1 MFTEMNNKILQFFF
15 RNPSKTFHLRD
26 LARQT
31 KLSPA
36 GALKSL
42 RRLEERQLVIRE
54 KTIATDNF
62 KANLESKEFRNLKW
76 IYNVYS
82 MKNSG
87 LDDFLNEKYGFP
99 EAIVLFGSY
108 SKGEDLET
116 SDIDLAI
123 ITKKEISLDLSKF
136 EKVLERKISV
146 HEISLEKISKEFL
159 NNLINGVVIRGY
171 LKIK

>member
-1 MFTEMNNKILQFFF
+1 MFTEVNNKILQFFF
-15 RNPSKTFHLRD
+15 RHPSKTFYLRD

-42 RRLEERQLVIRE
+42 RRLEERHLVIRE
-54 KTIATDNF
+54 KTRATDNF
-62 KANLESKEFRNLKW
+62 KVNLESKEFRNLKW
-76 IYNVYS
+76 LYNIYS
-82 MKNSG
+82 IKSSG
-87 LDDFLNEKYGFP
+87 LNDFLNEKYGFP

-108 SKGEDLET
+108 SKGGDVES

-123 ITKKEISLDLSKF
+123 ITKKELSLDLSKF
-136 EKVLERKISV
+136 EKLLERKIV
-146 HEISLEKISKEFL
+146 LHELNLERVSKEFL
-159 NNLINGVVIRGY
+159 NNLVNGIVMEGY